1 MNLSEL
7 THENIE
13 DYVNKLENIKNSIEE
28 LDKPHHLEILKI
40 LKKNSKIKLNE
51 NKSGVYVN
59 LSFLSKDSIEDI
71 EYFLK
76 YVSDQRSSIM
86 QVESQKEEFKTTYFE
101 RKDNKDNEVYSVSYP

>member
-1 MNLSEL
+1 MNFSEL

-13 DYVNKLENIKNSIEE
+13 DYVNKLETIKNSIEE

-40 LKKNSKIKLNE
+40 LKKNQKIKLNE

-59 LSFLSKDSIEDI
+59 LSFLSKDSIDDI

-76 YVSDQRSSIM
+76 YVADQRSSIM

-101 RKDNKDNEVYSVSYP
+101 RKDNKENEVYSVSYP